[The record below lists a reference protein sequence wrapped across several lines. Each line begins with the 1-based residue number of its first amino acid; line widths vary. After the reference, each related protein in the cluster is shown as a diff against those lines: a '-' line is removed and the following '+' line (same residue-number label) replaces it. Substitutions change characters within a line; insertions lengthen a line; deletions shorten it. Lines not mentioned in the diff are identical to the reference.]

1 MEKGDRLKTLIEEKI
16 GKYISLC
23 KSNGTGHT
31 TGSSSK

>member
-1 MEKGDRLKTLIEEKI
+1 MEKVDRIKTLIIEEKS
-16 GKYISLC
+16 KYISLC